1 MKHKQ
6 FFESRHIWKYLLS
19 DNLRQKQKPVVNLS
33 SARSIQIH
41 AGWKLVTPAAS
52 RDKFRYRDSR

>member
-19 DNLRQKQKPVVNLS
+19 DNFPQKQKLVVKLS

-41 AGWKLVTPAAS
+41 AGGKLVTPAAS
-52 RDKFRYRDSR
+52 RDKFMHSGSR